1 MSANMVEVAECWC
14 LAVFGCD
21 TEASAWQFR
30 SATITCEQIGI
41 GLTSRLEYVSCMFD
55 TYTRG
60 FDQGWKKLGFEEK
73 N

>member
-1 MSANMVEVAECWC
+1 MSVKMVEITECWC
-14 LAVFGCD
+14 LTVFDCD

-55 TYTRG
+55 TCT
-60 FDQGWKKLGFEEK
+60 WV
-73 N
+73 